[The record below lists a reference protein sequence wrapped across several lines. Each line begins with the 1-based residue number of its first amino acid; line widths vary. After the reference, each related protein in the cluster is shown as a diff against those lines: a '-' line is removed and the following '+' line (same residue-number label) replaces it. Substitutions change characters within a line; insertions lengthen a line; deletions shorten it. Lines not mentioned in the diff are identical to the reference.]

1 MAFTETAR
9 EQLRQLNKDIRY
21 SLSVRNAHPE
31 GNAWVELQLAGE
43 GFTLVADRSELA
55 TSLSF
60 ATPATA
66 PLHFDELDPANPLAL
81 YSELKLEAEVA
92 GESEALFRGFI
103 TEVVEEGA
111 LLRVHARDQAVRLSR
126 SLCQVELEGGTT
138 DEITNAPLVAL
149 PDEYDA
155 HTFGFDAGS
164 TPDGFSPTGGRRAWK
179 PGDIRVYSAGD
190 EVQPDFYC
198 VYPESGVV
206 RFSDPIPQAPTVGSV
221 RCYLEGT
228 SDVSAA
234 VTAALQYPQADGGAG
249 IPPEELELPMLGV
262 DLHRL
267 EWRRGQGTAASFAQ
281 ALTKRLPRNYFFRY
295 DSVVGKH
302 KHSLLEQSAT
312 PARSLINVSAFA
324 HTRTRAA
331 IYTRVVVT
339 GRRTNPPNL
348 ALGADITDLQEGVGE
363 KYAWD
368 GNDKQFGQG
377 SVALIYDGD
386 SNTGF
391 GRHDAPYAYQ
401 FYDFALLDLGLD
413 EDGLPPR
420 ISSVEVV
427 ASNSQNVNSQ
437 KSANTMFSYG
447 YELLG
452 SEDGVSYERISPD
465 ALLLLPPLAIAR
477 LSGLTMPRVR
487 YLKVRVKPA
496 KDGVSNESDPGL
508 ALNEI
513 RVYGDDWFAAEARVQ
528 DEDSEGEFYYPELL
542 EKAQAFGPQALI
554 VDVGDS
560 LAETEAAKLAAE
572 LLAESLF
579 AYNTYEIESIA
590 DPTLHLGETVSYVHP
605 VTGEEHAMVVE
616 RIELTPVRTR
626 VFGTD
631 YNAEVLR

>member
-1 MAFTETAR
+1 MAFTEIAR
-9 EQLRQLNKDIRY
+9 EHLRQLNKDIRY

-31 GNAWVELQLAGE
+31 GNAWVELPLGTD
-43 GFTLVADRSELA
+43 GFTLVADRTELA
-55 TSLSF
+55 ASLSF
-60 ATPATA
+60 TTPAVNQ
-66 PLHFDELDPANPLAL
+66 LHFDELDPTNPLAL
-81 YSELKLEAEVA
+81 YSEIKLEAEVA
-92 GESEALFRGFI
+92 GESEVLFRGFV

-111 LLRVHARDQAVRLSR
+111 VLRVHARDGAVRLSR
-126 SLCQVELEGGTT
+126 SMCQVELEGGVTPA
-138 DEITNAPLVAL
+138 ITGAPLVAL

-155 HTFGFDAGS
+155 HTFGFDRDL
-164 TPDGFSPTGGRRAWK
+164 TPEGFSPSGERRAWK
-179 PGDIRVYSAGD
+179 PGDIRVYSGGE

-206 RFSDPIPQAPTVGSV
+206 KFSDPIPTAPTVGNV
-221 RCYLEGT
+221 CCYLEGT

-234 VTAALQYPQADGGAG
+234 VTAALQYPQEDGGAG
-249 IPPEELELPMLGV
+249 IPTEELDLPPLGV

-267 EWRRGQGTAASFAQ
+267 EWRRGQGTAADYIQ
-281 ALTKRLPRNYFFRY
+281 ALARKLPRNYVFRY
-295 DSVVGKH
+295 DSAAGKFT
-302 KHSLLEQSAT
+302 HSLLEQDAT
-312 PARSLINVSAFA
+312 PDRSLINVAAFA

-331 IYTRVVVT
+331 IYARVVVT

-348 ALGADITDLQEGVGE
+348 ALSAAVTDLQEGIGE

-377 SVALIYDGD
+377 SVALILDGD

-420 ISSVEVV
+420 VSSVEVV

-452 SEDGVSYERISPD
+452 SVDGLAYERISPD
-465 ALLLLPPLAIAR
+465 ALLLLPPLSVAR
-477 LSGLTMPRVR
+477 ISGLTMPRFR

-528 DEDSEGEFYYPELL
+528 GDDSEGDFYYPELL
-542 EKAQAFGPQALI
+542 EKTQAIGPQALI
-554 VDVGDS
+554 VDVGDL

-579 AYNTYEIESIA
+579 AYNTYETECIA
-590 DPTLHLGETVSYVHP
+590 DPTLHLGETVSCVHP
-605 VTGEEHAMVVE
+605 VTGGAHAMVVE
-616 RIELTPVRTR
+616 RLELTPVRTR